1 MITITHLSGPLTGQE
16 QSFGDDQERIVIGRD
31 PELCQ
36 ITYPPEF
43 TVVGREHMA
52 LLRKLSGDYALDI
65 FGEHFTE
72 LNGEAAASEDSIP
85 NGAKFVLGRHGGP
98 SFTVK
103 VDRSNIS
110 KSLPLTQPQARS
122 VPLRAAAT
130 RARRYAFIGL
140 AVALVAVIGLGIA
153 IRIDMREQRG
163 QARRAAYVAAQTA
176 LLANQVD
183 TMTGLQKQAADTLIS
198 AQERERLNRSVFA
211 VVLRDTNGR
220 ERLLGTA
227 WPVRPNL
234 LATNAHV
241 AKDFGKL
248 EKGQSLL
255 VRPPG
260 GGAEEYGILGTIIH
274 PGFDALSKF
283 QSSDPFYVPT
293 FGKRGIAMLGLGVP
307 GYDVALLR
315 VAADLPRDSILP
327 LASKQEI
334 EQLAPGDPVA
344 TSGYP
349 YENVMGQEV
358 QPLGRTPEIQIGNIT
373 ALTDFFFLPTDAAHS
388 QLVHHNM
395 PTAGGASGS
404 PIIDRKGNVVAVHN
418 AGNLYSTATGD
429 RLSRIQIN
437 YAQRADIVAELVD
450 DKADG
455 LIKTDQAY
463 WATQTAGFTRGF
475 DAVIPVLLRDD
486 RPQGASGESATAFE
500 SKDLLTDA
508 QGLPQ
513 NNAKSP
519 KMRGKTFH
527 FSLKAGSKHLFVIY
541 AQDMA
546 PVGLAL
552 TIKDGRV
559 LAGSSDVKSNNL
571 WYQHIAFAPAGN
583 VDVDV
588 LISSLDQD
596 TSYTFR
602 DYEWNTAV
610 N

>member
-1 MITITHLSGPLTGQE
+1 MITIKHISGPLTGQE

-36 ITYPPEF
+36 VVYPPEF
-43 TVVGREHMA
+43 TVVGREHVA

-65 FGEHFTE
+65 FGDHYTE
-72 LNGEAAASEDSIP
+72 VNGNAGEPEEAIP
-85 NGAKFVLGRHGGP
+85 NGGKFVLGRHGGP
-98 SFTVK
+98 SFIVDI
-103 VDRSNIS
+103 DRSSTS

-130 RARRYAFIGL
+130 RARRFAFIGL
-140 AVALVAVIGLGIA
+140 AVALVAVVGLGLA
-153 IRIDMREQRG
+153 VRIDLRQQRS
-163 QARRAAYVAAQTA
+163 QQRRAAFAASQTA
-176 LLANQVD
+176 ALVSQVD
-183 TMTGLQKQAADTLIS
+183 AMTGLQKQAAGTLIS
-198 AQERERLNRSVFA
+198 GRERERLNRSVFA
-211 VVLRDTNGR
+211 VVLKDANGH
-220 ERLLGTA
+220 ERLLGTSWA
-227 WPVRPNL
+227 AKPNL

-241 AKDFGKL
+241 AQEFAKLGKG
-248 EKGQSLL
+248 ESMV

-260 GGAEEYGILGTIIH
+260 GSSDEFTVVGTSIH
-274 PGFDALSKF
+274 PGFDELKKY
-283 QSSDPFYVPT
+283 QSSDPFYVPA
-293 FGKRGIAMLGLGVP
+293 FGKRGITMFGLGVP
-307 GYDVALLR
+307 GYDVAVLR
-315 VAADLPRDSILP
+315 IETQLPPEIVLP
-327 LASKQEI
+327 IASLEEMKA
-334 EQLAPGDPVA
+334 LSPGDPVA

-358 QPLGRTPEIQIGNIT
+358 QPMGRTPEIQIGNVT
-373 ALTDFFFLPTDAAHS
+373 ALTDFFFLPTDAAHD

-404 PIIDRKGNVVAVHN
+404 PIIDRLGNVVAVHN

-429 RLSRIQIN
+429 RLSRVQIN
-437 YAQRADIVAELVD
+437 YAQRADMLADLIA
-450 DKADG
+450 DKADAQ
-455 LIKTDQAY
+455 IKIDQAY
-463 WATQTAGFTRGF
+463 WAAQTAGFKRGF

-486 RPQGASGESATAFE
+486 RPQGATGDPVMSFE
-500 SKDLLTDA
+500 SKDQLTSS

-513 NNAKSP
+513 SSEKAP
-519 KMRGKTFH
+519 KLRGKTFH

-552 TIKDGRV
+552 AIKDGRV
-559 LAGSSDVKSNNL
+559 IAGSSDVKSNNL
-571 WYQHIAFAPAGN
+571 WYQKIAFAPAGN
-583 VDVDV
+583 VDIDA

-602 DYEWNTAV
+602 DYEWNAAV

>member
-1 MITITHLSGPLTGQE
+1 MITIKHISGPLTGQE
-16 QSFGDDQERIVIGRD
+16 QTFGDDQERIVIGRD
-31 PELCQ
+31 SELCQ
-36 ITYPPEF
+36 VVYPPEF
-43 TVVGREHMA
+43 TVVGREHVA

-65 FGEHFTE
+65 FGDHYTQV
-72 LNGEAAASEDSIP
+72 NGNAGEPEAAVPSA
-85 NGAKFVLGRHGGP
+85 AKFVLGRHGGP
-98 SFTVK
+98 SFLVTI
-103 VDRSNIS
+103 DRSSTS

-130 RARRYAFIGL
+130 RARRFAFVGL
-140 AVALVAVIGLGIA
+140 VTALVAVLGLGLA
-153 IRIDMREQRG
+153 VHTEMRQQRG
-163 QARRAAYVAAQTA
+163 LQRRTAFAASQTA
-176 LLANQVD
+176 WLASQVD
-183 TMTGLQKQAADTLIS
+183 AMTGLQKQAASTLIS
-198 AQERERLNRSVFA
+198 GRERERLNRSVFA
-211 VVLRDTNGR
+211 VVLKDANGR

-248 EKGQSLL
+248 GKDESLF

-260 GGAEEYGILGTIIH
+260 GSSEEYGVIGVTIH
-274 PGFDALSKF
+274 PGFDALAKF
-283 QSSDPFYVPT
+283 ESSDPFYVPT
-293 FGKRGIAMLGLGVP
+293 FGKRGITMLGIGVP

-315 VAADLPRDSILP
+315 IEAQLAPDVILP
-327 LASKQEI
+327 LASTQEI
-334 EQLAPGDPVA
+334 EALAPGDPVA

-358 QPLGRTPEIQIGNIT
+358 QPLGRTPEIQIGNVT
-373 ALTDFFFLPTDAAHS
+373 ALTDFFFLPTDPAHS
-388 QLVHHNM
+388 KLVHHNM

-404 PIIDRKGNVVAVHN
+404 PIIDRLGNVVAVHN

-437 YAQRADIVAELVD
+437 YAQRADLVADLISDEAEARV
-450 DKADG
+450 KADQ
-455 LIKTDQAY
+455 TY
-463 WATQTAGFTRGF
+463 WASQTAGFKRGF

-486 RPQGASGESATAFE
+486 RPQGANGEPVMSFE
-500 SKDLLTDA
+500 SKEALIA
-508 QGLPQ
+508 SEALPQ
-513 NNAKSP
+513 NNARAP

-527 FSLKAGSKHLFVIY
+527 FSLKAGSKHLFIIY

-559 LAGSSDVKSNNL
+559 IAGSSDVKSNNL
-571 WYQHIAFAPAGN
+571 WYQQITFAPAGN

-596 TSYTFR
+596 TSFTFR
-602 DYEWNTAV
+602 DYEWTNMV